1 MKILAVFNTPGM
13 TSDQY
18 DQCIDEL
25 AKAGLGSPDGR
36 ISHVAGAKEDGWF
49 VADVWE
55 SEEKFGKFG
64 ESLMPILD
72 SIGVKVAPPE
82 VFPFYSAIDG

>member
-13 TSDQY
+13 TSEQY
-18 DQCIDEL
+18 DQCINEL
-25 AKAGLGSPDGR
+25 KKAGLGKPDGR
-36 ISHVAGAKEDGWF
+36 ISHVAGEKEDGWF

-55 SEEKFGKFG
+55 SEEKFAKFG

-72 SIGVKVAPPE
+72 SIGVNVSAPE
-82 VFPFYSAIDG
+82 IIPFYNAIDG